1 VSKINKMNIAI
12 IKYNAGNIRS
22 VDYALQRLGVEATI
36 TNDIEILEK
45 ADKIIFPGVGE
56 ASSAMQ
62 YLKEHQL
69 DKVIQNAKQPLLG
82 ICLGMQLLCAY
93 SPEGNTTCLNIFE
106 DVHLQKFEAVDA
118 IKVPQIGWNE
128 IAFTANPLFV
138 HIPAKAF
145 VYNVHSYYVPI
156 QQYTIATCN
165 YTMDYSAAIHKNNFY
180 GVQFH
185 PEKSSTVGEQILQ
198 NFLNL

>member
-1 VSKINKMNIAI
+1 MKIVI

-22 VDYALQRLGVEATI
+22 VDFALKRLGIEAII
-36 TNDIEILEK
+36 TDDLEAIQK

-62 YLKEHQL
+62 YLIDKSL
-69 DKVIQNAKQPLLG
+69 DVGIKNLQQPVLG

-106 DVHLQKFEAVDA
+106 NVHLNKFETSSQF
-118 IKVPQIGWNE
+118 KVPQIGWNKVE
-128 IAFTANPLFV
+128 FNENKLFENSSKY
-138 HIPAKAF
+138 I
-145 VYNVHSYYVPI
+145 YNVHSYYVPVNK
-156 QQYTIATCN
+156 YTTATCN
-165 YTMDYSAAIHKNNFY
+165 YGINYSAAMQKNNFY

-185 PEKSSTVGEQILQ
+185 PEKSGEIGELILK
-198 NFLNL
+198 NFMDL